1 MPIQFDW
8 ALLRAQPKY
17 SISAVMI
24 VRGVP
29 TVVITD
35 NAERRVV
42 TASDASVAGGVGD
55 DAVPTR
61 MRCDFVVTLRVFAPT
76 RSAAAERPCDP
87 PDAFSDGMAASYS
100 ASRRITGL
108 PLTLRW
114 PIRG

>member
-24 VRGVP
+24 VRGAP

-42 TASDASVAGGVGD
+42 AASGASAAGGVGD
-55 DAVPTR
+55 DAVPNPHA
-61 MRCDFVVTLRVFAPT
+61 V
-76 RSAAAERPCDP
+76 
-87 PDAFSDGMAASYS
+87 
-100 ASRRITGL
+100 
-108 PLTLRW
+108 
-114 PIRG
+114 